1 MDAGSNPPPYSTTIQ
16 SISYVRYYSGEIGTP
31 VRIEIVISDPD
42 YIPAN
47 FVAVTGNIEIRLY
60 N

>member
-1 MDAGSNPPPYSTTIQ
+1 MDAGLNPPPYSTTIQ

-42 YIPAN
+42 YIPTN
-47 FVAVTGNIEIRLY
+47 FVAVTCNMK
-60 N
+60 